1 MKPTPTTSD
10 RYPPLTT
17 SFFSPSPHHPPF
29 TNFPSPS
36 LHFPPPPVAHKTVH
50 GTSPNYMREL
60 VEIDV
65 PLSSTNTR
73 AKVQGHCY
81 RLKIPKLP
89 KNNID
94 NRRFSNYAPVAWNS
108 LPLKIR
114 CLPNTDSFNK
124 GLLKNTC
131 TIYFN
136 SLFYFLLWDHRRL
149 DIAIVETWHS

>member
-1 MKPTPTTSD
+1 
-10 RYPPLTT
+10 
-17 SFFSPSPHHPPF
+17 
-29 TNFPSPS
+29 
-36 LHFPPPPVAHKTVH
+36 
-50 GTSPNYMREL
+50 MREL